1 MKIFNFIVVLLITNS
16 IYTQTDTSIY
26 SSDTMYTLLESKEGK
41 VVKKVPFG
49 KEVTITFDYFF
60 KTLNIDYK
68 NIDREYVHMSF
79 DILHNVQ
86 NKVLI
91 VKDDFDNE
99 FSGMNTLDS
108 NGELYLISN
117 IPNEDETLF
126 SIKIINAM
134 KIN

>member
-1 MKIFNFIVVLLITNS
+1 MLLITNS